1 MVPVTNQ
8 HIGAVYNY
16 EICKNTETDIDS
28 IIGIYVLIQMNPDP
42 SYNLSNLSSIRF
54 QSFNI
59 HQYYNAVEDE
69 RTYMNEYTSLIH
81 RYNDFIIQG
90 NAMFTR
96 MEHTIRENLS
106 RAVVR
111 QSFYF
116 NHLLRQLSSPNS
128 NNERIAQPPIRV
140 LGDGTTMAD
149 LLLRY
154 LGGRE
159 FIHSSGASGASGASG
174 SGRGR
179 PSLPIGPPTNDQ
191 IARAT
196 LNTFFSNIL
205 SPVNATCPISRDE
218 FNDESEITMIRGC
231 NHIFNR
237 TSLRDWFVNHS
248 TCPMCR
254 NDIRLYRPPMSEP
267 EQPAASTS
275 VPRRTNLSIDSVD
288 ENQVTFSYDLP
299 RNYTNEQIYQH
310 IVNTISGLS
319 ESEENENVHDYN
331 DAENLD

>member
-1 MVPVTNQ
+1 MVPVTNP

-28 IIGIYVLIQMNPDP
+28 IIGIFVLIQMNSDP
-42 SYNLSNLSSIRF
+42 SYNLSNLSSSRF
-54 QSFNI
+54 QNFNI

-81 RYNDFIIQG
+81 QYNNFIIQG

-106 RAVVR
+106 RSVIR

-116 NHLLRQLSSPNS
+116 NHLLHRLTTPNL
-128 NNERIAQPPIRV
+128 NNERVAQPPIRV
-140 LGDGTTMAD
+140 LGGGTTMTE

-154 LGGRE
+154 LGGRD
-159 FIHSSGASGASGASG
+159 FIHSSAAAGSAATTGSG
-174 SGRGR
+174 GRGR
-179 PSLPIGPPTNDQ
+179 PSSLPIGPPTNDQ
-191 IARAT
+191 IVRAT

-254 NDIRLYRPPMSEP
+254 NDIRLYRPPTSET
-267 EQPAASTS
+267 EQPAAASTS
-275 VPRRTNLSIDSVD
+275 APRRSNLSIDSVD
-288 ENQVTFSYDLP
+288 ENHVTFSYDIP

-310 IVNTISGLS
+310 IVNTISGLA
-319 ESEENENVHDYN
+319 ESEENDN

>member
-1 MVPVTNQ
+1 
-8 HIGAVYNY
+8 
-16 EICKNTETDIDS
+16 
-28 IIGIYVLIQMNPDP
+28 MNSDP
-42 SYNLSNLSSIRF
+42 SYNLSNLNSIRF
-54 QSFNI
+54 QNFNI

-69 RTYMNEYTSLIH
+69 RTYMNEYTSLIY

-116 NHLLRQLSSPNS
+116 NHLLHRLTTPNLNS
-128 NNERIAQPPIRV
+128 ERVAQPPIRV
-140 LGDGTTMAD
+140 LGGGTTMAD

-159 FIHSSGASGASGASG
+159 FIHSSGAAG
-174 SGRGR
+174 SGR
-179 PSLPIGPPTNDQ
+179 PSSLPIGPPTNDQ

-205 SPVNATCPISRDE
+205 SPVNATCPISQDE

-237 TSLRDWFVNHS
+237 TSLRNWFVNHS

-254 NDIRLYRPPMSEP
+254 NDIRLYRPPTSEA
-267 EQPAASTS
+267 EQPAVSNS
-275 VPRRTNLSIDSVD
+275 VPPRHTNLSIDSVD
-288 ENQVTFSYDLP
+288 DNHVTFSYDLP
-299 RNYTNEQIYQH
+299 RHYTNEQIYQH
-310 IVNTISGLS
+310 IVNTISGLA
-319 ESEENENVHDYN
+319 ESEENDN